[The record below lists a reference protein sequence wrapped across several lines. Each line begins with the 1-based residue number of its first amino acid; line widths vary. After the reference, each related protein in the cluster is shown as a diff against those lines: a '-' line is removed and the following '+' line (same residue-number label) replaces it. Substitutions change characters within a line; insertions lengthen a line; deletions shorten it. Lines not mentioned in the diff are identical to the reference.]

1 VHVFA
6 KPVAWRKI
14 VATSATKISL
24 EKSCKPISV
33 IVALAKVSNAQN
45 ARSKSLTNNQL
56 ASIFVEAVYLFNQPA
71 CAVIDNCDYLFKRS
85 YPSVVRVNIV
95 GFSSGGGAFVLLD
108 VVEGSILEVFCLLY
122 CISGIVP
129 RLFNMISG
137 IVRLVW
143 IFLIFFT
150 NLADLFVNLACIDV
164 YPSIFL
170 IHSGS
175 RCISIVLSTRTS
187 LLPRDIIYFIICVI
201 CSSSLVGTVIL
212 RLVFDISISVCS
224 SL

>member
-1 VHVFA
+1 M
-6 KPVAWRKI
+6 
-14 VATSATKISL
+14 

-95 GFSSGGGAFVLLD
+95 GFSSGGGGAFVLLD

-137 IVRLVW
+137 IVRLV
-143 IFLIFFT
+143 
-150 NLADLFVNLACIDV
+150 
-164 YPSIFL
+164 
-170 IHSGS
+170 
-175 RCISIVLSTRTS
+175 
-187 LLPRDIIYFIICVI
+187 
-201 CSSSLVGTVIL
+201 
-212 RLVFDISISVCS
+212 
-224 SL
+224 